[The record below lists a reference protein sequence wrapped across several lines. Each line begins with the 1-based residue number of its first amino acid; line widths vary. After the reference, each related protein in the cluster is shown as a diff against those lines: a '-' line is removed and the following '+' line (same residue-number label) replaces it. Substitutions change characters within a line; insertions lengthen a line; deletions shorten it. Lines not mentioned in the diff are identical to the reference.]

1 MSNPSGRD
9 QDASQQA
16 DETPAGEEARQAAE
30 EAAQPTVEAS
40 LESSTQHQEAVPE
53 EDAEEEATPEES
65 EEPAADE
72 TPPEETS
79 GDETPDEPAEP
90 ADAPTEVIAEAP
102 TEVITPEPQFESAE
116 PTVVL
121 EGAADDAASDVRYS
135 APSGFDVRSTE
146 IIQSPP
152 EPATDVMS
160 VPGAT
165 SPAPAQVAPT
175 AVGGQP
181 RPVAPQSIPPRAG
194 RHRSWGLV
202 LALILVIAA
211 LAAVAV
217 FGTVWL
223 THTSSPKVSQ
233 EDQVRQ
239 TIHDFDDAIQKGDL
253 AQLRTITCGTTRDG
267 YVNYD
272 DKEWAATHDKVI
284 AAKRYPMVAS
294 IDEVAV
300 NGQHAE
306 ANVTTFI
313 AYEPQVRSTRSFDL
327 QFLDGRWKICEGP
340 IG

>member
-1 MSNPSGRD
+1 MSNPSAPD
-9 QDASQQA
+9 QDA
-16 DETPAGEEARQAAE
+16 TPEPGAE
-30 EAAQPTVEAS
+30 EAQQPTEEET
-40 LESSTQHQEAVPE
+40 LESSPEPE
-53 EDAEEEATPEES
+53 EPAPEETAPEES
-65 EEPAADE
+65 APEEPD
-72 TPPEETS
+72 PEE
-79 GDETPDEPAEP
+79 PDPA
-90 ADAPTEVIAEAP
+90 APTEVIE
-102 TEVITPEPQFESAE
+102 PEPEPRFESAE

-121 EGAADDAASDVRYS
+121 DGAGDNAADLRYS
-135 APSGFDVRSTE
+135 APSGFDVKPTE
-146 IIQSPP
+146 VMESPP

-160 VPGAT
+160 VT
-165 SPAPAQVAPT
+165 
-175 AVGGQP
+175 GQP
-181 RPVAPQSIPPRAG
+181 RPVAPQAIPPRRTRG

-239 TIHDFDDAIQKGDL
+239 TIHDFDNAIQKGDL
-253 AQLRTITCGTTRDG
+253 AQLRGITCGTTRDS

-272 DKEWAATHDKVI
+272 DQQWAATHDKVI

-327 QFLDGRWKICEGP
+327 QFLDGRWKICQGP
-340 IG
+340 IS